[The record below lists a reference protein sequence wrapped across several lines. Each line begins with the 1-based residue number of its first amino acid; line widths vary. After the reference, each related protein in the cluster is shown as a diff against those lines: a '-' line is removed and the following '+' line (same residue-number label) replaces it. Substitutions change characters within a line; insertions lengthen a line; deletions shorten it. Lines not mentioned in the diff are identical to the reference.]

1 MIFFGSVTYVESSIR
16 YVFTHKLEIHGLMV
30 RSQLIDNANWNKRPI
45 RFLIVDL
52 ALVGGLDMSSAE
64 AFVRVQRLLAVKR
77 VTLIVCGVTADSA
90 VGKALQQVDVWVDR
104 GTGVEVF
111 GTLNEAM
118 ECESQLSI
126 YWVSGR

>member
-1 MIFFGSVTYVESSIR
+1 MAISSAL
-16 YVFTHKLEIHGLMV
+16 TDSS
-30 RSQLIDNANWNKRPI
+30 SQLIDIANWNKRPI
-45 RFLIVDL
+45 RFLIVDM

-77 VTLIVCGVTADSA
+77 VTLIVCGVSA
-90 VGKALQQVDVWVDR
+90 ESSVGKALQQVDVWADR

-118 ECESQLSI
+118 ECKFDSCFASAGI
-126 YWVSGR
+126 IDV

>member
-1 MIFFGSVTYVESSIR
+1 MSDHPKTGTL
-16 YVFTHKLEIHGLMV
+16 TDWLDL
-30 RSQLIDNANWNKRPI
+30 SQLIDIANWNKRPI

-77 VTLIVCGVTADSA
+77 VTLIICGVAADSA
-90 VGKALQQVDVWVDR
+90 VGRALQQVDVWADR

-111 GTLNEAM
+111 ATLNEAM
-118 ECESQLSI
+118 ECKFGPF
-126 YWVSGR
+126 WSGATT